1 MTSINPNSP
10 LNAVSVAPTASR
22 VTPQPAPPF
31 KDVLGASASV
41 VLEGA
46 QAAVQVLPGGP
57 VLAAAVRGG
66 ANAASASAG
75 SASST
80 ATGAIGSTGYE
91 GVMSQQTQETM
102 ALLQM
107 QQDIQDETR
116 KYTLESNISKT
127 RHDTM
132 KYAIG
137 NMR

>member
-22 VTPQPAPPF
+22 VTPKPATPF
-31 KDVLGASASV
+31 KDVLSASASV

-57 VLAAAVRGG
+57 VLAAAIRGG
-66 ANAASASAG
+66 ANAG
-75 SASST
+75 VASSS
-80 ATGAIGSTGYE
+80 ATGGVGYTGGAAGYE
-91 GVMSQQTQETM
+91 GVLNQQTQDTM
-102 ALLQM
+102 SLIMM
-107 QQDIQDETR
+107 QKEIQDETR
-116 KYTLESNISKT
+116 QYTLVSNVLKT

-132 KYAIG
+132 KNAIG